1 MKVYCPYCKKEVE
14 YKIEQRELKE
24 FRGIEVNTFEN
35 VAICNEC
42 NQDLYVN
49 KIEDENNERI
59 YKIYREKANIIKAE
73 DIVKLREK
81 YDISQRELTAIL
93 GFGKMTINRYERGGL
108 PTKSQSDYIK
118 LLIENEDKFIEKV
131 NEAYENNN
139 ITEKTYKKIV
149 SEGQEENISKKRV
162 QENIRR
168 YLKEVL
174 NRKPDIYN
182 GYKSLDLEKVENIIS
197 YIASK
202 VKNLTITSLNKY
214 LWYIDM
220 LSFNKR
226 AVAITGLTYQNQ
238 KFGPTIV
245 YKKYDELSLLDEKY
259 QREDIETENGITTKI
274 ISNENFNL
282 DKINDSEK
290 EIIDTII
297 KLLKNKKVTDISK
310 MSHREDGWKKTKR
323 LEKISFEYAMNL
335 NIIK

>member
-14 YKIEQRELKE
+14 YKIEKRELKE

-49 KIEDENNERI
+49 KIEDENNEKI

-118 LLIENEDKFIEKV
+118 LLIENEDRFIEKV
-131 NEAYENNN
+131 KEAYENNN

-245 YKKYDELSLLDEKY
+245 YKKYDELSLLDDKY
-259 QREDIETENGITTKI
+259 QREDIETENGNTTKI

-297 KLLKNKKVTDISK
+297 KLLKNKKVTDISE